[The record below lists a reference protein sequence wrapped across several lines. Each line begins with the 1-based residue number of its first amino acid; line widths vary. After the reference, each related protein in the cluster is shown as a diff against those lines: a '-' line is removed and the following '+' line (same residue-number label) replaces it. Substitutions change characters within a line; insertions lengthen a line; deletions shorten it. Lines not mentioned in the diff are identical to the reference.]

1 MSQQEANRIV
11 RAAQRMRRS
20 RGLLK
25 VALPTAAALGAGAAV
40 ASGTIPGGANGTT
53 ITGCYA
59 DPAPNEDGFRPDIL
73 VNDVPEAPGTL
84 RLIDPTLA
92 KPAGVNEEPAREC
105 VKDETQITWNQSGP
119 QGPQGP
125 AGPQGAAG
133 GQGAAG
139 SAGSPGSP
147 LIGGTSFGLTNNSGQ
162 TFLKIDGIDGESTD
176 KQHKGDINIESFSLA
191 AQGAIGSASTGAGAG
206 KTSIQSFT
214 ITKALDKSSPA
225 LMQDAAAGT
234 HIGGAE
240 LSFAHKSAGKEQT
253 YLKYDFSNI
262 LISSISDGQSPG
274 GAPTEQITF
283 AFQKLQETLI
293 GQNGK
298 SIASVGWN
306 VATNQK
312 F

>member
-1 MSQQEANRIV
+1 
-11 RAAQRMRRS
+11 MRRS

-40 ASGTIPGGANGTT
+40 AVGAIPGGADGKT

-59 DPAPNEDGFRPDIL
+59 NINGVY
-73 VNDVPEAPGTL
+73 VNDIQEPYGAL
-84 RLIDPTLA
+84 RVIDPSQR
-92 KPAGVNEEPAREC
+92 GEPNAVSDEYEC
-105 VKDETQITWNQSGP
+105 QRDETQITWNQEGPTGP
-119 QGPQGP
+119 QGPV
-125 AGPQGAAG
+125 GPQGSAG

-162 TFLKIDGIDGESTD
+162 TFLKLDGIAGESTD
-176 KQHKGDINIESFSLA
+176 KQHKGEINIESFSLG
-191 AQGAIGSASTGAGAG
+191 AQGAIGSAGTGAGAG

-214 ITKALDKSSPA
+214 ITKSLDKSSPA

-234 HIGGAE
+234 HIDSAE

-262 LISSISDGQSPG
+262 VISSISDGQSPG
-274 GAPTEQITF
+274 GAPSEQVTF
-283 AFQKLQETLI
+283 AFQKLQETLV

-298 SIASVGWN
+298 SIASIGWN

-312 F
+312 L

>member
-40 ASGTIPGGANGTT
+40 ATGAIPGGADGKT

-59 DPAPNEDGFRPDIL
+59 NINGVY
-73 VNDVPEAPGTL
+73 VNDIQEPYGAL
-84 RLIDPTLA
+84 RVIDPSQR
-92 KPAGVNEEPAREC
+92 GEPNAVSDEYEC
-105 VKDETQITWNQSGP
+105 QRDETQITWNQEGPSGP
-119 QGPQGP
+119 QGPAGSQGP
-125 AGPQGAAG
+125 AGPQGPAG

-139 SAGSPGSP
+139 SAGSP
-147 LIGGTSFGLTNNSGQ
+147 LIGGTSFGLTNDSGH

-176 KQHKGDINIESFSLA
+176 KQHKDEINIESFSLG
-191 AQGAIGSASTGAGAG
+191 AQGAVGTGAGTGAGAG

-225 LMQDAAAGT
+225 LMEDAAAGT
-234 HIGGAE
+234 RIGSAE
-240 LSFAHKSAGKEQT
+240 LSFARKSAGKEQT

-262 LISSISDGQSPG
+262 VISSISDGKSPG
-274 GAPTEQITF
+274 GAPTEQVTF
-283 AFQKLQETLI
+283 AFQKLQETLV
-293 GQNGK
+293 GENGK